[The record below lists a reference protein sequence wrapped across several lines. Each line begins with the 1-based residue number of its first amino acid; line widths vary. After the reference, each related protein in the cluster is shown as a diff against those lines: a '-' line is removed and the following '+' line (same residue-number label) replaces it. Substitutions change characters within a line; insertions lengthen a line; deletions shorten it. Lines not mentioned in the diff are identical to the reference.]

1 MVSRTVRE
9 LVAAISCAFGLFA
22 LGLSSVATADPDQTP
37 SPASASAPAM
47 PSISL
52 ATVMAKYVDVSGG
65 RNRLSKIQTVI
76 AVSSFTL
83 FGRVIDVTTTT
94 KTPSSF
100 LQVVQPEGSSTGK
113 ITVGFDGTNAWTV
126 GPDGVMHLLTGQ
138 KRAEVIADAA
148 GANNSEIFPERWPTT
163 VSLKP
168 NEDVDGK
175 SYYVL
180 SILAKGGVEHDILL
194 DTQTYLPII
203 ERRVEPDSSSI
214 TIINEFGKGPLGE
227 LISKSATTTSSDF
240 PRITSTLQSVRDNVT
255 VEKSIFAP
263 PLGKGTE
270 TI

>member
-1 MVSRTVRE
+1 VRLSLATITCV
-9 LVAAISCAFGLFA
+9 LVLFA
-22 LGLSSVATADPDQTP
+22 VGQAGVAHADADQTASP
-37 SPASASAPAM
+37 SPSPTTNST
-47 PSISL
+47 PSSDL
-52 ATVMAKYVDVSGG
+52 ATVMAKYVEVSGG
-65 RNRLSKIQTVI
+65 RSRLGKIQTVV
-76 AVSSFTL
+76 AVSSFSL

-94 KTPSSF
+94 KAPSSF
-100 LQVVQPEGSSTGK
+100 LQVVQPEGASGGK
-113 ITVGFDGTNAWTV
+113 ISVGFDGTTAWTV
-126 GPDGVMHLLTGQ
+126 GPDGVMHILTGQ
-138 KRAEVIADAA
+138 KRADVIADAA

-168 NEDVDGK
+168 DEDVDGK
-175 SYYVL
+175 PYYVL

-214 TIINEFGKGPLGE
+214 TVINEFGKGPLGE

-240 PRITSTLQSVRDNVT
+240 PRITSTLQSVRDNVA
-255 VEKSIFAP
+255 VANSIFVA